1 MAITNLTDDLKEA
14 MLGRLDPTRTI
25 VDTGLIKVI
34 LLKRN
39 AAGTDDEEYTASGI
53 YGGFE
58 DITWLSN
65 GDTGYEEGT
74 LKQDTSL
81 VFNVE
86 DGTYIEGYRIYYTDD
101 GDTTSAVGIYQ
112 DTSTYI
118 FDEDGTF
125 TISNIEITLG

>member
-25 VDTGLIKVI
+25 VDTGLEKVI
-34 LLKRN
+34 LLDR
-39 AAGTDDEEYTASGI
+39 DELEYDPGGI
-53 YGGFE
+53 YGGFK
-58 DITWLSN
+58 DITWLSS

-74 LKQDTSL
+74 LKQDADL
-81 VFNVE
+81 IFDVE
-86 DGTYIEGYRIYYTDD
+86 ANIRISGYKIYHNDGT
-101 GDTTSAVGIYQ
+101 TSTVGITQ
-112 DTSTYI
+112 LTSEYV